1 MHYALFFTQKRSAHI
16 LLPQLHSF
24 LAFQLPS
31 LIASQLPSLI
41 AFQPPI
47 RPHSQIEFYVKYN
60 FLPYKFIRSS
70 HLIGIAQGFFVR

>member
-24 LAFQLPS
+24 LAFQP
-31 LIASQLPSLI
+31 PSLI